1 MGVVRRLLVVLL
13 LGLMTVV
20 VVDGSA
26 HAACTCEKL
35 SLPQKVAKASA
46 VFSGT
51 LTMASGPTTTGKRQI
66 LSYDVEV
73 DTVYKGEDLIASQT
87 VTVRSDADERACG
100 LTGLIAEGRYLF
112 FVRAQGANANLL
124 TNSCSG
130 TGPAT
135 NARTQ
140 RLVALLGQGTTPV
153 PPTPDKPVFE
163 SVEGAEPP
171 SLTRIAAPGAAMLL
185 VGLLGLM
192 VFGALGRSRKPR

>member
-1 MGVVRRLLVVLL
+1 MRRLLVVLL

-35 SLPQKVAKASA
+35 SLPQKVNKATGI
-46 VFSGT
+46 FSGV
-51 LTMASGPTTTGKRQI
+51 LTMASGPTNTGKRQTM
-66 LSYDVEV
+66 SYDVKV
-73 DTVYKGEDLIASQT
+73 DVVYKGEDTSPT
-87 VTVRSDADERACG
+87 VTVRSDADPSACG
-100 LTGLIAEGRYLF
+100 LTGMTADNRYLF
-112 FVRAQGANANLL
+112 FVRASGANSTMLA
-124 TNSCSG
+124 NSCGG

-135 NARTQ
+135 SARTQ
-140 RLVALLGQGTTPV
+140 RLKALLGQGTTPT

-163 SVEGAEPP
+163 SVEGAEPA

-192 VFGALGRSRKPR
+192 VFGALGRSRRT